1 MSSIFRSSRQGPA
14 VRLNAG
20 EVVVLSALFADLLAL
35 LDDERDEPAADAD
48 PLVALTGLDDGAD
61 AGTAPETPTDPAL
74 ARLLPDAYADDP
86 ERAAEFRRF
95 TESELRAGKQ
105 AAVRAVLQS
114 LPPKGGRLVLT
125 PELAD
130 AWLGALNDLRLALGA
145 RLDVTEDSYAELERV
160 DPTSPRARDL
170 TMFVWLGILQETLVD
185 TLS

>member
-1 MSSIFRSSRQGPA
+1 MSSIFRSTRHGPA
-14 VRLNAG
+14 VRFNAG

-35 LDDERDEPAADAD
+35 LDDERDEPASDTD
-48 PLVALTGLDDGAD
+48 PLVALTGLDGS
-61 AGTAPETPTDPAL
+61 APTETPTDPAL

-86 ERAAEFRRF
+86 ERASEFRRY

-105 AAVRAVLQS
+105 AAVRAALQS
-114 LPPKGGRLVLT
+114 LPAEGGRLVLT

-130 AWLGALNDLRLALGA
+130 SWLGALNDLRLALGA

-160 DPTSPRARDL
+160 EPGTPRARDL

-185 TLS
+185 TLL